1 MHRPL
6 REQKILV
13 FGASGGIGTALCTAA
28 AAAGATLHLSARR
41 EGPLSALATEL
52 EQGYTTADVTDPQA
66 VDHVLTAARAAM
78 DGLDGVVLCVGSIIL
93 KPVHR
98 TSDED
103 WRDTLS
109 RNLDAAFFVLR
120 AAARSMMRTGGGNVV
135 LVSTAAAH
143 AGVANHAA
151 IVAAK
156 SGVEGLVRA
165 SAATY
170 AARNLRV
177 NAVAPGLVET
187 PLAAPLLRS
196 AAARAASER
205 MHCLG
210 RLGDPD
216 DISHA
221 IAFLLE
227 STWTTG
233 QVLTVD
239 GGLSGVKVSR

>member
-1 MHRPL
+1 MRCSL
-6 REQKILV
+6 GQQKILV
-13 FGASGGIGTALCTAA
+13 FGATGGIGSALCTAA
-28 AAAGATLHLSARR
+28 AEAGATLHLSARR
-41 EGPLSALATEL
+41 EGPLSALAATL
-52 EQGYTTADVTDPQA
+52 EQGYTVGDVTDPQA
-66 VDHVLTAARAAM
+66 VDQVLKAAKSAM
-78 DGLDGVVLCVGSIIL
+78 GGLDGVVLCVGSIVL

-120 AAARSMMRTGGGNVV
+120 SAARSMMRTGGSVV

-165 SAATY
+165 TAATY
-170 AARNLRV
+170 AARNLRI

-196 AAARAASER
+196 DAARAASER
-205 MHCLG
+205 MHSLG
-210 RLGDPD
+210 RIGDPD
-216 DISHA
+216 DIAHA
-221 IAFLLE
+221 ITFLLE

>member
-1 MHRPL
+1 MHHPL
-6 REQKILV
+6 SQQNVLV
-13 FGASGGIGTALCTAA
+13 FGATGGIGHALCTAA
-28 AAAGATLHLSARR
+28 AGVGATLHLSARR
-41 EGPLSALATEL
+41 EAPLRALAAEL
-52 EQGYTTADVTDPQA
+52 GQGYTAADVTDPLAVEQA
-66 VDHVLTAARAAM
+66 FTAARSAM
-78 DGLDGVVLCVGSIIL
+78 GGLDGVVLCVGSIIL

-98 TSDED
+98 TTDED
-103 WRDTLS
+103 WSDTLR
-109 RNLDAAFFVLR
+109 RNLDTAFFVLR
-120 AAARSMMRTGGGNVV
+120 AAARSMMRGGGGSIV

-165 SAATY
+165 TAATY
-170 AARNLRV
+170 AARKLRI

-196 AAARAASER
+196 PAARTASER
-205 MHCLG
+205 LHCLG

-221 IAFLLE
+221 ITFLLE

>member
-1 MHRPL
+1 MRRSL
-6 REQKILV
+6 SEQKILV
-13 FGASGGIGTALCTAA
+13 FGATGGIGSALCTAA
-28 AAAGATLHLSARR
+28 AEAGATLHLSARR
-41 EGPLSALATEL
+41 EAPLSALAATL
-52 EQGYTTADVTDPQA
+52 KQGFTMADVTDPQA
-66 VDHVLTAARAAM
+66 VEHALTSARASM
-78 DGLDGVVLCVGSIIL
+78 GGLDGVVLCVGSIVL

-120 AAARSMMRTGGGNVV
+120 ATARSMMRTGGSIV

-196 AAARAASER
+196 EAARAASER
-205 MHCLG
+205 LHNLG

-216 DISHA
+216 DIAHA
-221 IAFLLE
+221 ISFLLE

-239 GGLSGVKVSR
+239 GGLSGVKVAR